1 MNEED
6 MLLDAL
12 RDIAPDK
19 EEFINR
25 RINHIN
31 FARTIFFLCVKS
43 RNEEFVHAKPLS
55 EFLKVSMQRSLTI
68 LGDLA
73 MAGILKKKYPT
84 SNLTEFWFIV
94 ENNKLVIQN
103 YFERAKKT
111 LGVKIK
117 IKLEQEGV

>member
-12 RDIAPDK
+12 EDISPDK

-31 FARTIFFLCVKS
+31 FARTIFWLCVKS
-43 RNEEFVHAKPLS
+43 RNEEFVYAKPLS

-84 SNLTEFWFIV
+84 SNLTEFWFIA
-94 ENNKLVIQN
+94 ENNKPIIQN

-111 LGVKIK
+111 LGVTMKIR
-117 IKLEQEGV
+117 LEQKEI